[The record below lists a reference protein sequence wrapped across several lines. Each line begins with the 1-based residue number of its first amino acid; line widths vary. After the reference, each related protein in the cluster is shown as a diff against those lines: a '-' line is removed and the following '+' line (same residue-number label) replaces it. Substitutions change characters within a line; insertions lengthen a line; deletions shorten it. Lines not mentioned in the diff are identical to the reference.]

1 MFKDVDIDYI
11 VMSDSELLQPLQ
23 DLPRDEFY
31 LIAIIEDKPL
41 MFSDMRLCLYAEDIT
56 LKPEWLCLQDI
67 INDFK
72 WAI

>member
-11 VMSDSELLQPLQ
+11 VIYDSELLQPLQ
-23 DLPRDEFY
+23 DLPKDVFY
-31 LIAIIEDKPL
+31 LIATIKDKPL
-41 MFSDMRLCLYAEDIT
+41 MFSDMRLWLLAEDVT

-72 WAI
+72 

>member
-11 VMSDSELLQPLQ
+11 VIYDSELQQPLQ
-23 DLPRDEFY
+23 DLPRDVFY
-31 LIAIIEDKPL
+31 LIANIKDKPL
-41 MFSDMRLCLYAEDIT
+41 MFSDMRLWLLAEDIA

-72 WAI
+72 